1 MRVCRICG
9 RECVNNTGLVSHLQ
23 KHNISSKE
31 YYDRYLR
38 KKDEGICPS
47 CGKETT
53 YYNIGYGYIVYC
65 RKCREE
71 RAIKNKKKERPKTI
85 KCEFCGEHFQIL
97 TAAHLKKHGLTFD
110 DYFSMFG
117 KVETVSEE
125 LKKDRN
131 KAASWLRVPR
141 NVEVRCSV
149 CDTVFNITEKD
160 FKWLKEKRGGF
171 YCSKECGYEAVSRQ
185 KKINNP
191 MYNRDTVEKV
201 KKTQTEMGYYKKFVE
216 RNKERIKREKELGV
230 YVPLMLALKQKNL
243 QRYKEIC
250 SETSRRMTENNP
262 MKDPIAAKKMGNTMK
277 EMWKNG
283 EIIFTDEH
291 RKIVSEVTSKRM
303 TENNP
308 MKDPE
313 ICRKTISKIYSI
325 TGGNKQNGWEKWF
338 EKFCQEKSLPYKF
351 VGDLSFYL
359 GTKCPDFI
367 NKEKKRIIEV
377 TREFGRSVE
386 TYGKPRIK
394 YFENYGW
401 KTLII
406 CLERVL
412 GNKEKEEEME
422 SIIREFENGG
432 KSRCWNLRETLAE
445 NV

>member
-1 MRVCRICG
+1 MKVCRICG
-9 RECVNNTGLVSHLQ
+9 KEYINNQGLTSHIQ
-23 KHNISSKE
+23 KHKISSKG
-31 YYDRYLR
+31 YYDKYLR

-47 CGKETT
+47 CGREADYCTM
-53 YYNIGYGYIVYC
+53 GYGYTILC
-65 RKCREE
+65 KECREE
-71 RAIKNKKKERPKTI
+71 RIRSNKKKERPKTI
-85 KCEFCGEHFQIL
+85 KCEFCGEYFQII
-97 TAAHLKKHGLTFD
+97 TAYHLRKHGLTFD
-110 DYFSMFG
+110 DYFSMYG
-117 KVETVSEE
+117 RVETVSEE

-141 NVEVRCSV
+141 DVEVRCNV

-160 FKWLKEKRGGF
+160 YKWLKEKRNGF

-185 KKINNP
+185 MRINNP
-191 MYNRDTVEKV
+191 MFDEDIIEKV
-201 KKTQTEMGYYKKFVE
+201 VKTQTDMGCYKRLVE
-216 RNKERIKREKELGV
+216 RNIERIKTEKELGI
-230 YVPLMLALKQKNL
+230 YVPLMTALKQRDP
-243 QRYKEIC
+243 QRYKEVC
-250 SETSRRMTENNP
+250 SETSRRMEKDNP
-262 MKDPIAAKKMGNTMK
+262 MKDPEAAKKMGNTVK

-283 EIIFTDEH
+283 EITFTDER
-291 RKIVSEVTSKRM
+291 RKIISEAATKRM

-313 ICRKTISKIYSI
+313 ICRKTISKIHSV

-338 EKFCQEKSLPYKF
+338 EKFCQEKSLPYKY

-406 CLERVL
+406 CLERL
-412 GNKEKEEEME
+412 MGNKEKEEEMLG
-422 SIIREFENGG
+422 IIREFENGG
-432 KSRCWNLRETLAE
+432 KSRCWNLRETLTR
-445 NV
+445 